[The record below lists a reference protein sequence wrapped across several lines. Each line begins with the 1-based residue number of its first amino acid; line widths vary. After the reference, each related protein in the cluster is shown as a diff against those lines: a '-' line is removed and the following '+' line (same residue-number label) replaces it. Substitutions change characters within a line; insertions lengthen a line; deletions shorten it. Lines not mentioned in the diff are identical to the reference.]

1 MDTTQLKRIADALE
15 EILQLV
21 KEDQEKMR
29 KINEEKTEL
38 THSNLKEK
46 YASLEPDLNDE
57 DIEEEA
63 RLKDGDDEVSW
74 SK

>member
-1 MDTTQLKRIADALE
+1 MNLERNIMDTTQLKRIADALE
-15 EILQLV
+15 EILRLV

-29 KINEEKTEL
+29 KIREQSDEE
-38 THSNLKEK
+38 
-46 YASLEPDLNDE
+46 
-57 DIEEEA
+57 IEEEA